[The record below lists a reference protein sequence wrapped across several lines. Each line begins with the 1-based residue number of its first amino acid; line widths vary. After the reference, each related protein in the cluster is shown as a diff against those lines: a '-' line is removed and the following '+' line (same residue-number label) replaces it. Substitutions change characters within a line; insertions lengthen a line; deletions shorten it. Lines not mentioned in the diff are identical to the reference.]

1 MMQTIK
7 IDVGLSNVDE
17 LSELLRPSWGSE
29 QWILEGWNQITPEEK
44 ALIKR
49 RMDELFK
56 NGLPFDLKHEK
67 ILYIYTFSMLAQLE
81 VLAIQVPLKFEA
93 KMSSPEHRKL
103 MRTQLLDEIFHG
115 MVFTK
120 IVYLLCA
127 PHALPPDY
135 NDEIEILCDFIRNED
150 CPKIAVVLL
159 NLIGEGWIEEIF
171 KSLQRANIAPEVFT
185 TIIEDEHRHVCEA
198 DLYRD
203 IGLPDMAL
211 VRRKLDF
218 LEKQLITNIFL
229 QYKYM
234 FSISALLGV
243 DGVLEFLRNL
253 HKKHSEQ
260 LAKINL
266 EPNEDWVFLTKM
278 WEEILPKVQEYTQNC
293 YEVEM
298 TPIRKVF
305 MTQWENPSDPT
316 MVGEFNINVSCI
328 DFFNKK
334 FPPETLTT
342 LMLQTISKG
351 MIENVSWRS
360 FLSHGKMYQS
370 KEAYVGLIV
379 RLPDCDD
386 HMGTIVFEN
395 CHTVTVQQLAVNI
408 RNILQM
414 MVYCFRKRE
423 QLEKEYPFLK
433 NIVEKGLYEYRNGFY
448 PYPIPGN
455 AVVSLSNIGFFGY
468 TGTKSPLRVNEA
480 MKYTIL
486 EIERKPVWN
495 KEKQIFEPQD
505 MLPVSISADHRIFD
519 GNSPVPRLIQKYF
532 DEMFTKMMDEYSL
545 TPSAPRNPDKKFIK
559 LCEQL
564 IANNLE
570 LGYKSLLA
578 LQTYWMDPMKFE
590 HLLDSN
596 FAKKML
602 AHFKWQE
609 IVKD

>member
-1 MMQTIK
+1 MMHANQ
-7 IDVGLSNVDE
+7 IDAGLSDVDE
-17 LSELLRPSWGSE
+17 LSELLRASWGSE
-29 QWILEGWNQITPEEK
+29 QWILEGWNQITADEK
-44 ALIKR
+44 ALIKH
-49 RMDELFK
+49 RMDKLFK
-56 NGLPFDLKHEK
+56 NGLPFDLKHDK

-81 VLAIQVPLKFEA
+81 VLAIQVPLKFET
-93 KMSSPEHRKL
+93 KMSSVEHRQL
-103 MRTQLLDEIFHG
+103 MRAQLLDEIFHG

-120 IVYLLCA
+120 IVYLLSA
-127 PHALPPDY
+127 PHALPPAY
-135 NDEIEILCDFIRNED
+135 NEEIEILCNFIRNED

-171 KSLQRANIAPEVFT
+171 ESLHKANIAPEIFEA
-185 TIIEDEHRHVCEA
+185 ILEDEHRHVCEA
-198 DLYRD
+198 DLYKE
-203 IGLPDMAL
+203 IGLPDMDV
-211 VRRKLDF
+211 VRRKLEF

-234 FSISALLGV
+234 FSISTLLGV

-253 HKKHSEQ
+253 HNKHLEQ
-260 LAKINL
+260 LSKINIK
-266 EPNEDWVFLTKM
+266 PSEDWIFLMKI
-278 WEEILPKVQEYTQNC
+278 WEEVFPKIQDYTQNC

-298 TPIRKVF
+298 PPIRKVF

-316 MVGEFNINVSCI
+316 MVGEFSINVSCI

-334 FPPETLTT
+334 FPPETLTA
-342 LMLQTISKG
+342 LMMQTISKG
-351 MIENVSWRS
+351 LEENVSWRS

-395 CHTVTVQQLAVNI
+395 CHTTTVQQLSLNI

-414 MVYCFRKRE
+414 MVYCFKKRE
-423 QLEKEYPFLK
+423 QLEKDHPFLK
-433 NIVEKGLYEYRNGFY
+433 DSLNKSLYEYRNGFY

-455 AVVSLSNIGFFGY
+455 SVVSLSNIGINGY

-486 EIERKPVWN
+486 EIERRPVWN
-495 KEKQIFEPQD
+495 KKTHNFEPQD

-519 GNSPVPRLIQKYF
+519 GGSPVPRLVQKYF
-532 DEMFTKMMDEYSL
+532 DEMFAKMLNERSI
-545 TPSAPRNPDKKFIK
+545 APNAPLNPDKKFIK
-559 LCEQL
+559 MCDQL
-564 IANNLE
+564 VANNLE
-570 LGYKSLLA
+570 LGYKSLLI
-578 LQTYWMDPMKFE
+578 LQTYWMDPMRFE

-609 IVKD
+609 LAQ

>member
-1 MMQTIK
+1 M
-7 IDVGLSNVDE
+7 DE
-17 LSELLRPSWGSE
+17 LNELLKPSWGSE
-29 QWILEGWNQITPEEK
+29 QWILEGWNQITAEEK

-49 RMDELFK
+49 RMDKLFK
-56 NGLPFDLKHEK
+56 NGLPFELKHDK
-67 ILYIYTFSMLAQLE
+67 ILYIYAFSMLAQLE

-93 KMSSPEHRKL
+93 RMSLPEHRQR

-120 IVYLLCA
+120 IVYLLCS
-127 PHALPPDY
+127 PHALPPAY
-135 NDEIEILCDFIRNED
+135 NEEIEILCNFIRNED

-171 KSLQRANIAPEVFT
+171 KSLHKAGIAPEVFS

-198 DLYRD
+198 DLYKD
-203 IGLPDMAL
+203 IGLPDMEL
-211 VRRKLDF
+211 VRYKLAF
-218 LEKQLITNIFL
+218 LEKQLVTNIFL

-234 FSISALLGV
+234 FSISTLLGV
-243 DGVLEFLRNL
+243 DGAFEFLRNL
-253 HKKHSEQ
+253 YDKHLEQ
-260 LAKINL
+260 LAKIDI
-266 EPNEDWVFLTKM
+266 EPSEDWIFVMNM
-278 WEEILPKVQEYTQNC
+278 WEEIFPKIQDYTQNC

-305 MTQWENPSDPT
+305 MTQWENPNDPT
-316 MVGEFNINVSCI
+316 MVGEFSINVSCL

-351 MIENVSWRS
+351 LKENVSWRS

-379 RLPDCDD
+379 KLPDCED
-386 HMGTIVFEN
+386 HIGTIVFEN
-395 CHTVTVQQLAVNI
+395 CHMTTIQQLSLNI
-408 RNILQM
+408 RKILQM
-414 MVYCFRKRE
+414 MVYCFKKRE
-423 QLEKEYPFLK
+423 ELEREHPFLK
-433 NIVEKGLYEYRNGFY
+433 NTVDKALYDYRNGFY

-468 TGTKSPLRVNEA
+468 TGTKSPLRANEA
-480 MKYTIL
+480 MKYTLL

-495 KEKQIFEPQD
+495 KETQAFEPQD

-519 GNSPVPRLIQKYF
+519 GNSPVPRLVQQYF
-532 DEMFTKMMDEYSL
+532 NQMFEKMMVERSL
-545 TPSAPRNPDKKFIK
+545 KPQLPRTPDKKFIK

-564 IANNLE
+564 VANNLE
-570 LGYKSLLA
+570 LGYKALLI
-578 LQTYWMDPMKFE
+578 LQTYWMDPMAFE

-596 FAKKML
+596 FAKKMM

-609 IVKD
+609 LA